1 VKRLGKSGGRRII
14 ALMKWEALEG
24 MDGGG
29 SQKGNGEGSGG
40 WSRGWDSVSPEN
52 PMVVDCSRG
61 KMVPNSFM

>member
-1 VKRLGKSGGRRII
+1 MKRLGKSGGRRII

-40 WSRGWDSVSPEN
+40 GTGAGIV
-52 PMVVDCSRG
+52 
-61 KMVPNSFM
+61 